1 MSKTAEEI
9 ISKRIHEL
17 DGGMDAIVEYQLD
30 MADSDCPMA
39 AKEAKD
45 LDNRWN
51 DLFNRKCELMGI
63 LAEIEEVSI
72 EDLVLY

>member
-1 MSKTAEEI
+1 MTAQEI

-17 DGGMDAIVEYQLD
+17 DGIMDTIVEYQLY
-30 MADSDCPMA
+30 MADNDCQMS

-45 LDNRWN
+45 LDNRWT

-63 LAEIEEVSI
+63 LAEIQEVSI
-72 EDLVLY
+72 DDLVLY